1 MCRSVK
7 CSINI
12 NMNVLGEAVDATCEV
27 LGHGATLNR
36 LNTNPLQDLGESADE
51 KKRKEEKAKFRHGNA
66 SSESQISS
74 HVKVSHLM
82 RSLLPSSLPRC
93 SRPLVQAKMLAM
105 GLVLVGLP

>member
-1 MCRSVK
+1 M
-7 CSINI
+7 
-12 NMNVLGEAVDATCEV
+12 DAACKV

-36 LNTNPLQDLGESADE
+36 LNTNPLQDLGKSADQKRR
-51 KKRKEEKAKFRHGNA
+51 KKKKGGPNLETEM
-66 SSESQISS
+66 SESPISS
-74 HVKVSHLM
+74 PVEASDLI